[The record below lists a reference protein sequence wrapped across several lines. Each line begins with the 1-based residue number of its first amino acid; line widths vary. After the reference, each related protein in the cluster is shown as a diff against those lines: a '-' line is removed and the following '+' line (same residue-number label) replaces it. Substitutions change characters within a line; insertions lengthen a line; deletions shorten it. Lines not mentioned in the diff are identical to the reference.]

1 MRDMNKKI
9 GVCCEYKQK
18 NYGSMLQALATVL
31 QLEKLGYD
39 YEIIDYSRKL
49 TPDLLIRSLR
59 RIPEEIPG
67 MVRRF
72 GEKQKRKKYPE
83 LEKAIGQRNL
93 CFQDFSARHFTKKSQ
108 KIDTFAQLRKAA
120 EEYSAVLVGSDQLW
134 LPKGYSTGFFNL
146 LFVPDHIPRI
156 AYATSFGV
164 SGIPASREKIA
175 RKFLNRIDYI
185 SVRELQAAAIVKDLT
200 GREVKTVV
208 DPTLLFQGREWE
220 TIVPERQMKQLQGKK
235 YIFCYFLGN
244 NPEHRIEA
252 EKLSNA
258 TGCEIVFIPHLDEF
272 IASDMNFGDV
282 QLFQIGPEEFINL
295 IRNAEYVCTDSF
307 HGSVFSILNH
317 KQFVTFSRYAGK
329 DRNSRNSRIDS
340 LLYQTGL
347 EERRFRGNILEQM
360 KRTIDYDEAERRIQE
375 ARAESLD
382 YLTDALQKCCGT

>member
-1 MRDMNKKI
+1 M
-9 GVCCEYKQK
+9 
-18 NYGSMLQALATVL
+18 
-31 QLEKLGYD
+31 
-39 YEIIDYSRKL
+39 
-49 TPDLLIRSLR
+49 
-59 RIPEEIPG
+59 
-67 MVRRF
+67 
-72 GEKQKRKKYPE
+72 
-83 LEKAIGQRNL
+83 
-93 CFQDFSARHFTKKSQ
+93 
-108 KIDTFAQLRKAA
+108 
-120 EEYSAVLVGSDQLW
+120 
-134 LPKGYSTGFFNL
+134 
-146 LFVPDHIPRI
+146 
-156 AYATSFGV
+156 
-164 SGIPASREKIA
+164 
-175 RKFLNRIDYI
+175 
-185 SVRELQAAAIVKDLT
+185 RELQAAAIVKDLT

-252 EKLSNA
+252 EKLSKA